1 MPALKLIKKDT
12 QKTTANSTAAQEKA
26 FRFFL
31 DQTERR
37 IQWAQG
43 IQAQL
48 KALADAFTP
57 LPDGRELFKQYVAA
71 EVWPLALQVLTP
83 RSLEIA

>member
-1 MPALKLIKKDT
+1 MPTLKLIKKT
-12 QKTTANSTAAQEKA
+12 TPKTNGDDVQEQA
-26 FRFFL
+26 FRSFL
-31 DQTERR
+31 KQTEKR

-48 KALADAFTP
+48 KALADAFIP
-57 LPDGRELFKQYVAA
+57 LPGGRELFKQYVAA

-83 RSLEIA
+83 RSLETA